1 MRLRRGLVAS
11 GLTGSRVRAAAGSAA
26 TSPMSSH
33 VSKLAAVNTCFWIMK
48 IAATALGETGGD
60 LVSMTLNLGYAV
72 SVGLFFGLFLIFL
85 VAQLVS
91 KAYHPLIFWTVILLT
106 ATTGTAV
113 SDFIDR
119 TLGLGYVVGTLL
131 LIALLLGVLGLWYLS
146 ERSLAVDQIRT
157 HKAEVF
163 YWMVDGDFGWRF
175 WSRT

>member
-1 MRLRRGLVAS
+1 
-11 GLTGSRVRAAAGSAA
+11 
-26 TSPMSSH
+26 
-33 VSKLAAVNTCFWIMK
+33 
-48 IAATALGETGGD
+48 
-60 LVSMTLNLGYAV
+60 
-72 SVGLFFGLFLIFL
+72 VGLFFGLFLIFL

-113 SDFIDR
+113 SDFIDDR
-119 TLGLGYVVGTLL
+119 TLGLGYVVGTLI

-163 YWMVDGDFGWRF
+163 YWVAILVSNTLGTALGDFLADSSGLGFVGANMLITGALGLVLLATFFTRI
-175 WSRT
+175 SRVPLF

>member
-1 MRLRRGLVAS
+1 
-11 GLTGSRVRAAAGSAA
+11 
-26 TSPMSSH
+26 
-33 VSKLAAVNTCFWIMK
+33 
-48 IAATALGETGGD
+48 
-60 LVSMTLNLGYAV
+60 MTLNLGYAV

-119 TLGLGYVVGTLL
+119 TLGLGYVVGTLI

-163 YWMVDGDFGWRF
+163 YWMAILDGDFGLEHARDGPG
-175 WSRT
+175 